1 MVHKM
6 SELEMDFIKAL
17 KGANIEL
24 SNDVIC
30 RIYET
35 SINISVGQNDKNLFA
50 SDIDLYPNKK
60 QTTYSDKGNNKISFG
75 SSGSFDNTNIACY
88 WRTIHAASILK
99 NWDIVSELV
108 NSFCSLYSEYCNEYE
123 LNNLKKNV

>member
-1 MVHKM
+1 MVREM
-6 SELEMDFIKAL
+6 SELEIDFIKAL

-35 SINISVGQNDKNLFA
+35 TINISVLGQDDKILFA
-50 SDIDLYPNKK
+50 SDIDLYPIKK
-60 QTTYSDKGNNKISFG
+60 QSTYSDKCDNKISFG
-75 SSGSFDNTNIACY
+75 SAGSFDNTNIACY

-99 NWDIVSELV
+99 NWDIVSILV
-108 NSFCSLYSEYCNEYE
+108 NSFCSRYSEYCKEYE
-123 LNNLKKNV
+123 LNNLKRN